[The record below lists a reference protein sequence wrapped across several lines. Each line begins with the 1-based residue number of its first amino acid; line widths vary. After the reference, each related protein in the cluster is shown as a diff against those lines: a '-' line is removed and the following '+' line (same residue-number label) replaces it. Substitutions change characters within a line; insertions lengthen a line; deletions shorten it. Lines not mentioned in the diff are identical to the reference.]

1 LRYAR
6 FDRKSD
12 GGIMDQH
19 SDIPAAFHAGLDGV
33 CFSDPE
39 DFYAIG
45 RIYALG
51 KGRPTDLFAGYVWLR
66 YAAARGSRRA
76 ARLLREIGGELEQPT
91 LRRARRTLRLIMGSA

>member
-1 LRYAR
+1 
-6 FDRKSD
+6 
-12 GGIMDQH
+12 MDQQ
-19 SDIPAAFHAGLDGV
+19 SDIPSAFYAGLDGV
-33 CFSDPE
+33 CFTDPE

-76 ARLLREIGGELEQPT
+76 ARLLREIGGEMEQST
-91 LRRARRTLRLIMGSA
+91 LRRARQALRLIMDPA